1 MVMTDPLADLLTRLR
16 NGAKARFDLVEIPS
30 SNIKVNIVKI
40 LKDAGYIKNFR
51 VIDDNKQGV
60 LKIYL
65 RYDNNGKSL
74 ILGIRRISRPGL
86 RRYCRS
92 DGIPKVLNGL
102 GMCILSTSRGV
113 LSDEEARKEHVGGE
127 ILCEVW

>member
-51 VIDDNKQGV
+51 VIDDNSVPTLSPSSFWNDHGRQTILDTTTNPDNKSGQQV
-60 LKIYL
+60 KIQ
-65 RYDNNGKSL
+65 DSISSSGP
-74 ILGIRRISRPGL
+74 IR
-86 RRYCRS
+86 
-92 DGIPKVLNGL
+92 
-102 GMCILSTSRGV
+102 
-113 LSDEEARKEHVGGE
+113 A
-127 ILCEVW
+127 